1 MALTTSIALPVSS
14 AESDER
20 STAAAT
26 PPLFS
31 RGIYSLFPQYHPRG
45 TMTCDNV
52 PRVCRAS
59 GSPGPDCCRK
69 QCVNVMT
76 DNQNCGQ
83 CGKKCWFGQ
92 TCCGGSCCVNVMT
105 DNQNCG
111 QCGKKCWFGQ
121 TCCGGRCVNVMY
133 DPKNCGGCNKRC
145 TKGCFCQF
153 GMCSYA

>member
-45 TMTCDNV
+45 SMTCDNV

-92 TCCGGSCCVNVMT
+92 TCCGGSC
-105 DNQNCG
+105 
-111 QCGKKCWFGQ
+111 
-121 TCCGGRCVNVMY
+121 VNVMY

>member
-1 MALTTSIALPVSS
+1 MALTTSLALPVSS
-14 AESDER
+14 TESDER
-20 STAAAT
+20 STAAAA
-26 PPLFS
+26 PSSLS
-31 RGIYSLFPQYHPRG
+31 RGIYSSLRHHKPRG
-45 TMTCDNV
+45 SMTCDNV

-69 QCVNVMT
+69 QCVNMMT

-92 TCCGGSCCVNVMT
+92 A
-105 DNQNCG
+105 
-111 QCGKKCWFGQ
+111 
-121 TCCGGRCVNVMY
+121 CCGGRCVDVMY

-145 TKGCFCQF
+145 TKGSFCQY

>member
-1 MALTTSIALPVSS
+1 MAMTTSLALPVSS
-14 AESDER
+14 TESDER
-20 STAAAT
+20 STAAAA
-26 PPLFS
+26 PSSLS
-31 RGIYSLFPQYHPRG
+31 REIYSSLRHHKPRG
-45 TMTCDNV
+45 SMTCDNV

-69 QCVNVMT
+69 QCVNMMT

-92 TCCGGSCCVNVMT
+92 A
-105 DNQNCG
+105 
-111 QCGKKCWFGQ
+111 
-121 TCCGGRCVNVMY
+121 CCGGRCVDVMY

-145 TKGCFCQF
+145 TKGSFCQY

>member
-1 MALTTSIALPVSS
+1 MTMRFFFVVACAMALTISLSLPVSS

-26 PPLFS
+26 PPLLS
-31 RGIYSLFPQYHPRG
+31 RGIDSLFPQYHPRG
-45 TMTCDNV
+45 SMTCDNV

-92 TCCGGSCCVNVMT
+92 ACCGGS
-105 DNQNCG
+105 
-111 QCGKKCWFGQ
+111 
-121 TCCGGRCVNVMY
+121 CVNVMY